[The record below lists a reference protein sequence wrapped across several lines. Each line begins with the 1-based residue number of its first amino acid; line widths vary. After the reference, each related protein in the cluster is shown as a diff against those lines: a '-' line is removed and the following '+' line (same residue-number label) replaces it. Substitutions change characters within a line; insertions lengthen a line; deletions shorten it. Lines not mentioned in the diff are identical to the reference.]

1 MMSGGAPPPPAPA
14 PDYPGAGERREE
26 RRGRS
31 RTAERPRQGPVRR
44 IRSSGP
50 AGSQQGQEIGEVHRS
65 QERRMLTCGGY
76 RPRRHQEMEEM
87 RARSGQ
93 EMREM
98 EELRARTGQME
109 KTLKWWSDCT
119 ANWRDKWTKV
129 RIERNKAIEE
139 VRETR
144 READRLASERDRVR
158 EENERLRIEGKEL
171 RALGG
176 GDDQDEVSVRLQT

>member
-1 MMSGGAPPPPAPA
+1 MLSGGAPPPPAPA
-14 PDYPGAGERREE
+14 PDYPGAPRPE

-44 IRSSGP
+44 IRSTDP
-50 AGSQQGQEIGEVHRS
+50 AGAQDIGETHRS

-76 RPRRHQEMEEM
+76 RPRRHQE
-87 RARSGQ
+87 ATDSSLV
-93 EMREM
+93 REM

-129 RIERNKAIEE
+129 RSN
-139 VRETR
+139 
-144 READRLASERDRVR
+144 
-158 EENERLRIEGKEL
+158 G
-171 RALGG
+171 
-176 GDDQDEVSVRLQT
+176 

>member
-1 MMSGGAPPPPAPA
+1 MLSGGAPPPPAPA
-14 PDYPGAGERREE
+14 PDYPGAPRPE

-44 IRSSGP
+44 IRSTDP
-50 AGSQQGQEIGEVHRS
+50 AGAQAQDIGETHRS

-76 RPRRHQEMEEM
+76 RPRRHQE
-87 RARSGQ
+87 ATDSSLV
-93 EMREM
+93 REM

-129 RIERNKAIEE
+129 RSN
-139 VRETR
+139 
-144 READRLASERDRVR
+144 
-158 EENERLRIEGKEL
+158 G
-171 RALGG
+171 
-176 GDDQDEVSVRLQT
+176 

>member
-1 MMSGGAPPPPAPA
+1 
-14 PDYPGAGERREE
+14 
-26 RRGRS
+26 
-31 RTAERPRQGPVRR
+31 
-44 IRSSGP
+44 
-50 AGSQQGQEIGEVHRS
+50 
-65 QERRMLTCGGY
+65 MLTCGGY

-158 EENERLRIEGKEL
+158 EENERLRIEVKEL

-176 GDDQDEVSVRLQT
+176 GDDQ

>member
-1 MMSGGAPPPPAPA
+1 MLSGGAPPPPAPA
-14 PDYPGAGERREE
+14 PDYPGAPGPE

-50 AGSQQGQEIGEVHRS
+50 AGAQQDSDSRATVEMHRS
-65 QERRMLTCGGY
+65 QERRMFTCGGY
-76 RPRRHQEMEEM
+76 RARRPQDVVASDPNM
-87 RARSGQ
+87 
-93 EMREM
+93 MREM

-129 RIERNKAIEE
+129 
-139 VRETR
+139 
-144 READRLASERDRVR
+144 
-158 EENERLRIEGKEL
+158 G
-171 RALGG
+171 
-176 GDDQDEVSVRLQT
+176 